1 MTMQR
6 STVRAALA
14 AAALVVLAGPVAAQS
29 NQDPSSHHPGGPLA
43 QAAPGT
49 SPMGQAPHGGSGM
62 GGQGMPMPGMMQ
74 GMGQGMP
81 MQGMPMQGMPMQGMG
96 QGQGQGMPMGG
107 GDMGQMM
114 QMMQRMMAMRAGAG
128 MMRHLDR
135 IDAHLAYARAAL
147 HITDAQAPQWN
158 AFAEAARAAAQGLR
172 QALAPAVQ
180 AAGQPLSAPEQL
192 ERHAGLLSAQLEA
205 TRAMARAAKP
215 LYDALSDEQKR
226 TANELMVDHL
236 RDMRMRGM

>member
-1 MTMQR
+1 MAMQS

-14 AAALVVLAGPVAAQS
+14 ATALVVLAGPVAAQS
-29 NQDPSSHHPGGPLA
+29 ARSDQNQSPHHPSGTVA
-43 QAAPGT
+43 QASPGT
-49 SPMGQAPHGGSGM
+49 PPMGQAPRGGSGMGSQGMLMQGM
-62 GGQGMPMPGMMQ
+62 GGQGMPTDS
-74 GMGQGMP
+74 
-81 MQGMPMQGMPMQGMG
+81 
-96 QGQGQGMPMGG
+96 

-158 AFAEAARAAAQGLR
+158 AFAEAAREAAQGLR
-172 QALAPAVQ
+172 QALAPTVQ

-205 TRAMARAAKP
+205 TRAMVRAAKP

-226 TANELMVDHL
+226 TANELMTDHL

>member
-62 GGQGMPMPGMMQ
+62 GGQGMPMPGM
-74 GMGQGMP
+74 
-81 MQGMPMQGMPMQGMG
+81 MQGMG

>member
-6 STVRAALA
+6 SIVRAALA
-14 AAALVVLAGPVAAQS
+14 AAALVVLAGPVAAQP
-29 NQDPSSHHPGGPLA
+29 NQDPSSHHPGGTVA

-74 GMGQGMP
+74 GQG
-81 MQGMPMQGMPMQGMG
+81 QGMPMQGMG
-96 QGQGQGMPMGG
+96 QGQGMPAGG

>member
-1 MTMQR
+1 MVARIGSVLAT
-6 STVRAALA
+6 AALGMTL
-14 AAALVVLAGPVAAQS
+14 ALGNAHAQAPA
-29 NQDPSSHHPGGPLA
+29 QDDQDHSAHHPPGSEA
-43 QAAPGT
+43 QAQATPPAPPTIVPPQPGRPAT
-49 SPMGQAPHGGSGM
+49 SGM
-62 GGQGMPMPGMMQ
+62 GMMPGPDGQPGMM
-74 GMGQGMP
+74 
-81 MQGMPMQGMPMQGMG
+81 
-96 QGQGQGMPMGG
+96 G

-158 AFAEAARAAAQGLR
+158 AFAEAARTAAQGLR

-192 ERHAGLLSAQLEA
+192 ERHAVLLSAQLEA

-226 TANELMVDHL
+226 TANELMADHL

>member
-1 MTMQR
+1 MAMQS

-14 AAALVVLAGPVAAQS
+14 ATALVVLAGPVAAQS
-29 NQDPSSHHPGGPLA
+29 ARSDQNQSPHHPSGTVA
-43 QAAPGT
+43 QASPGT
-49 SPMGQAPHGGSGM
+49 PPMGQAPRGGSGMGSQGMLMQGM
-62 GGQGMPMPGMMQ
+62 GGQGMPTDS
-74 GMGQGMP
+74 
-81 MQGMPMQGMPMQGMG
+81 
-96 QGQGQGMPMGG
+96 

-158 AFAEAARAAAQGLR
+158 AFAEAAREAAQGLR
-172 QALAPAVQ
+172 QALAPTVQ

-226 TANELMVDHL
+226 TANELMTDHL

>member
-14 AAALVVLAGPVAAQS
+14 AAALVVLTGPVAAQS
-29 NQDPSSHHPGGPLA
+29 VQSDQNHSSHHPGGTVA

-49 SPMGQAPHGGSGM
+49 APMEQGPRSGS
-62 GGQGMPMPGMMQ
+62 GMMQ
-74 GMGQGMP
+74 GMGQG
-81 MQGMPMQGMPMQGMG
+81 QGMPT
-96 QGQGQGMPMGG
+96 GG
-107 GDMGQMM
+107 GDMG

-192 ERHAGLLSAQLEA
+192 ERHAVLLSAQLEA

-226 TANELMVDHL
+226 TANELMADHL

>member
-1 MTMQR
+1 MAMQS

-14 AAALVVLAGPVAAQS
+14 ATALVVLAGPVAAQS
-29 NQDPSSHHPGGPLA
+29 ARSDQNQSPHHPSGTVA
-43 QAAPGT
+43 QASPGT
-49 SPMGQAPHGGSGM
+49 PPMGQAPRGGSGMGSQGMLMQGM
-62 GGQGMPMPGMMQ
+62 GGQGMPTDS
-74 GMGQGMP
+74 
-81 MQGMPMQGMPMQGMG
+81 
-96 QGQGQGMPMGG
+96 
-107 GDMGQMM
+107 GDMGQMMQMM

-158 AFAEAARAAAQGLR
+158 AFAEAAREAAQGLR
-172 QALAPAVQ
+172 QALAPTVQ

-226 TANELMVDHL
+226 TANELMTDHL

>member
-29 NQDPSSHHPGGPLA
+29 NQDPSSRHPGGLVA

-74 GMGQGMP
+74 GQG
-81 MQGMPMQGMPMQGMG
+81 QGMPMQGMG
-96 QGQGQGMPMGG
+96 QGMPAGG

-147 HITDAQAPQWN
+147 HITDAQAPQWS
-158 AFAEAARAAAQGLR
+158 AFAEAARTAAQGLR

>member
-1 MTMQR
+1 MQG
-6 STVRAALA
+6 STVRAALIA
-14 AAALVVLAGPVAAQS
+14 TALVVLAGPVAAQS
-29 NQDPSSHHPGGPLA
+29 VQSDHDHSSHQPSSTVA

-49 SPMGQAPHGGSGM
+49 APMGQGARSGSGM
-62 GGQGMPMPGMMQ
+62 MH
-74 GMGQGMP
+74 GMGQG
-81 MQGMPMQGMPMQGMG
+81 QGQGMPMQGMG
-96 QGQGQGMPMGG
+96 QGQGMPMQGMGQGQGMPTGG
-107 GDMGQMM
+107 GDMG
-114 QMMQRMMAMRAGAG
+114 QMMQRMMAMRAGVG

-158 AFAEAARAAAQGLR
+158 AFAEAARTAAQGLR

-192 ERHAGLLSAQLEA
+192 ERHAVLLSAQLEA
-205 TRAMARAAKP
+205 TRTMARAAKP

-226 TANELMVDHL
+226 TANELMADHL

>member
-1 MTMQR
+1 MKMQG

-14 AAALVVLAGPVAAQS
+14 AATLVVLAGPVAAQPVQS
-29 NQDPSSHHPGGPLA
+29 DQNHSSHQPSSTVA

-49 SPMGQAPHGGSGM
+49 APMGQGPRSGSGM
-62 GGQGMPMPGMMQ
+62 MHDM
-74 GMGQGMP
+74 
-81 MQGMPMQGMPMQGMG
+81 
-96 QGQGQGMPMGG
+96 GQGQGMPTGG
-107 GDMGQMM
+107 GDMDQMM
-114 QMMQRMMAMRAGAG
+114 QMMQRMMAMRAGVG

-158 AFAEAARAAAQGLR
+158 AFAEAARTAAQGLR

-192 ERHAGLLSAQLEA
+192 ERHAVLLSAQLEA

-226 TANELMVDHL
+226 TANELMADHL